1 MGESGEVAE
10 LLKKHMFH
18 QHPLDETKLKKEI
31 GDVLWY
37 TAYLAK
43 VFDFDLN
50 EIAELNIAKLKARYP
65 DGFTPELSQNRKPE
79 DN

>member
-1 MGESGEVAE
+1 
-10 LLKKHMFH
+10 
-18 QHPLDETKLKKEI
+18 
-31 GDVLWY
+31 
-37 TAYLAK
+37 LAK
-43 VFDFDLN
+43 VFGFDLN